1 MGRLVTCDAKLSEW
15 HRRRRIVGV
24 GALVMA
30 LVAAGCSSSK
40 PKAAT
45 ATTATTASG
54 TASTKSP
61 TTAAAGG
68 DIVIGGIVQSSQ
80 FPDTATG
87 FQARI
92 TRANAE
98 GGISGRM
105 IKFIGAQDDNGTAAT
120 DQQIVQSLILNDHV
134 VAIAPVTTVGLSP
147 ASTDFAAQNKTPMLG
162 WSFLPNMCGNPWVY
176 GFNGCLVGTKVLNS
190 SLMDPVIAALGGDA
204 SKIRLA
210 IQANSNQVGSSANG
224 LYASILQKRGGT
236 TVYNEQNMPASG
248 TVDYTPYVQAILKSK
263 ANLVINGIIF
273 SEAIAFA
280 AALKAGGYTG
290 AIQDFQTYFPG
301 LLSQANVASALE
313 GEYIDAQIPP
323 QEAETPAVKQM
334 EKDLV
339 AIGKPSA
346 LSLGDQ
352 VGYWTGD
359 LLVQVLKATAAAGH
373 PITGEGINQ
382 TVNAG
387 FSYTPTLDGG
397 VGAQKFPDAENNPTP
412 CAALLQVKNKQ
423 YTVVQPFKCYENLPA

>member
-1 MGRLVTCDAKLSEW
+1 LAA
-15 HRRRRIVGV
+15 
-24 GALVMA
+24 ALAVI
-30 LVAAGCSSSK
+30 LLAAACSSSTK
-40 PKAAT
+40 TKAAT
-45 ATTATTASG
+45 GTSAPAGSAPGSTASAATG
-54 TASTKSP
+54 ASGS
-61 TTAAAGG
+61 G
-68 DIVIGGIVQSSQ
+68 DIVIGGVVQNSQ

-98 GGISGRM
+98 GGIGGHM

-120 DQQIVQSLILNDHV
+120 DQQVVQGLILNDHV
-134 VAIAPVTTVGLSP
+134 VAIAPVTTIGLSP
-147 ASTDFAAQNKTPMLG
+147 ASTDFATQNKIPMLG
-162 WSFLPNMCGNPWVY
+162 WSFLPNMCGNPGVY
-176 GFNGCLVGTKVLNS
+176 GFNGCLVNQKVLNS
-190 SLMDPVIAALGGDA
+190 SLMDPIISALGGDA

-210 IQANSNQVGSSANG
+210 IQANSNQVGASANN

-248 TVDYTPYVQAILKSK
+248 SFDYTPYVQAILKSK
-263 ANLVINGIIF
+263 ANLVINGIVF

-301 LLSQANVASALE
+301 LLSQANVSSALE

-323 QEAETPAVKQM
+323 QESQTPAIKQL

-346 LSLGDQ
+346 ISLGDQ
-352 VGYWTGD
+352 IGYWTGD
-359 LLVQVLKATAAAGH
+359 LLVQMLKATAAAGQ
-373 PITGEGINQ
+373 PLTGAGIEQ

-412 CAALLQVKNKQ
+412 CASLIQVKNKQ
-423 YTVVQPFKCYENLPA
+423 YVVAVPFKCYENLPA

>member
-1 MGRLVTCDAKLSEW
+1 M
-15 HRRRRIVGV
+15 
-24 GALVMA
+24 
-30 LVAAGCSSSK
+30 VAAGCSSSK
-40 PKAAT
+40 AKGAA
-45 ATTATTASG
+45 AP
-54 TASTKSP
+54 STSP
-61 TTAAAGG
+61 AGSTNSSKPTGSAGG
-68 DIVIGGIVQSSQ
+68 DIAIGGIVQNSQ

-98 GGISGRM
+98 GGIGGRM

-147 ASTDFAAQNKTPMLG
+147 ASTDFAAQNKTPLLG

-190 SLMDPVIAALGGDA
+190 SLMDPVIGALGGDA
-204 SKIRLA
+204 SKIKLA

-224 LYASILQKRGGT
+224 LYQSILQKRGGT
-236 TVYNEQNMPASG
+236 TVYNQQNMPASG
-248 TVDYTPYVQAILKSK
+248 SVDYTPYVQAILNSK

-323 QEAETPAVKQM
+323 QEAQTPAIKQL
-334 EKDLV
+334 EKDLT
-339 AIGKPSA
+339 AIGKPSTI
-346 LSLGDQ
+346 SLGDQ

-359 LLVQVLKATAAAGH
+359 LLVQMLKATAAAGH
-373 PITGEGINQ
+373 PLTGDGIQQ

-387 FSYTPTLDGG
+387 FSYKPTLDGG
-397 VGAQKFPDAENNPTP
+397 VGAQMFPAAENDPTP

-423 YTVVQPFKCYENLPA
+423 YTVVKPFKCYENLPA

>member
-1 MGRLVTCDAKLSEW
+1 MKTVGRHHGASCAHLRARTLVIGAAV
-15 HRRRRIVGV
+15 I
-24 GALVMA
+24 ALV
-30 LVAAGCSSSK
+30 LAGCGSSSK
-40 PKAAT
+40 TKAASATSAPSGASPGST
-45 ATTATTASG
+45 AASG
-54 TASTKSP
+54 
-61 TTAAAGG
+61 AAASG
-68 DIVIGGIVQSSQ
+68 DLVIGGIVQASQ

-92 TRANAE
+92 ARANAE
-98 GGISGRM
+98 GGIKGHM
-105 IKFIGAQDDNGTAAT
+105 IKFIGAQDDNGTAGT

-147 ASTDFAAQNKTPMLG
+147 ASTDFAAQNRVPLVG

-176 GFNGCLVGTKVLNS
+176 GFNGCLVNQKILNS
-190 SLMDPVIAALGGDA
+190 SLMDPVIHALGGDA

-210 IQANSNQVGSSANG
+210 IQANSNQVGASANN

-248 TVDYTPYVQAILKSK
+248 SFDYTPYVQAIIKSK

-290 AIQDFQTYFPG
+290 AVQDFQTYFPG
-301 LLSQANVASALE
+301 LLSQSNVASALD

-323 QEAETPAVKQM
+323 QESQTPAIKQL

-339 AIGKPSA
+339 AIGKPSTI
-346 LSLGDQ
+346 SLGDQ
-352 VGYWTGD
+352 IGYWSGD
-359 LLVQVLKATAAAGH
+359 VLVEMLKATAASGR
-373 PITGEGINQ
+373 PLTGDGIQQ

-387 FSYTPTLDGG
+387 FSYTPALSGG
-397 VGAQKFPDAENNPTP
+397 VGAEKFPDAENTPTP
-412 CAALLQVKNKQ
+412 CASLLRVNNKQ
-423 YTVVQPFKCYENLPA
+423 YTVAVPFKCYENLPA

>member
-1 MGRLVTCDAKLSEW
+1 MAA
-15 HRRRRIVGV
+15 
-24 GALVMA
+24 ALAVI
-30 LVAAGCSSSK
+30 LVAAACSSSTK
-40 PKAAT
+40 TKAAT
-45 ATTATTASG
+45 GTTAPSGSATGSTGSAATGASG
-54 TASTKSP
+54 S
-61 TTAAAGG
+61 G
-68 DIVIGGIVQSSQ
+68 DIVIGGVVQTSQ

-92 TRANAE
+92 ARADAE
-98 GGISGRM
+98 GGINGHM

-120 DQQIVQSLILNDHV
+120 DQQVVQGLILNDHV
-134 VAIAPVTTVGLSP
+134 AAIAPVTTVGLSP
-147 ASTDFAAQNKTPMLG
+147 ASTDFASQNKTPILG

-176 GFNGCLVGTKVLNS
+176 GFNGCLVNQKVLNS
-190 SLMDPVIAALGGDA
+190 SLMDPIIGALGGDA
-204 SKIRLA
+204 SKIHLA
-210 IQANSNQVGSSANG
+210 IQANNNQVGASANN
-224 LYASILQKRGGT
+224 LYASILQKRGGN

-248 TVDYTPYVQAILKSK
+248 SFDYTPYVQAILKSK
-263 ANLVINGIIF
+263 ANLVINGIVF

-323 QEAETPAVKQM
+323 QESQTPAVKQL

-346 LSLGDQ
+346 ISLGDQ
-352 VGYWTGD
+352 IGYWTGD
-359 LLVQVLKATAAAGH
+359 LLVQMLKATAAAGH
-373 PITGEGINQ
+373 PLTGAGIEQ

-387 FSYTPTLDGG
+387 FSYTPTLAGG

-412 CAALLQVKNKQ
+412 CASLLQVKNKQ
-423 YTVVQPFKCYENLPA
+423 YVVAVPFKCYENLPA